1 MEKQP
6 KEKKPRAT
14 NSWVSFVKE
23 YALKKGITYSC
34 ALSDPKCKE
43 AYKNRG
49 VIVQEPVMKPVM
61 TAKPVV
67 VKKNSTIK
75 KIEPIEDKK
84 PIIKKPMKLSK
95 KEEQDILNPPYFP
108 EYKGK
113 RYEGKRTSLSYVSVD
128 ESNEKAPLRKRIH
141 VSALPKDLKSREE
154 ILFFTNSD
162 TEEDIKKDIKTYYD
176 IKLSKTFDILPF
188 NELPITESTFGHR
201 ASVSETWNMPKI
213 SVGARRR

>member
-43 AYKNRG
+43 AYKNGG
-49 VIVQEPVMKPVM
+49 VIVQEPVM

-141 VSALPKDLKSREE
+141 VSALPKGRSREEE

-188 NELPITESTFGHR
+188 NELPITEEIFGNR
-201 ASVSETWNMPKI
+201 ASVSEMWNMPKI
-213 SVGARRR
+213 SFGPRRRDK

>member
-49 VIVQEPVMKPVM
+49 VIVQEPVM

-67 VKKNSTIK
+67 VKKSSTIK
-75 KIEPIEDKK
+75 KIEPIEAKK
-84 PIIKKPMKLSK
+84 PIIEKPMKLSKSTKFDYLNK

-113 RYEGKRTSLSYVSVD
+113 RYEGKRTSLRYVSVD

-162 TEEDIKKDIKTYYD
+162 TEEDIKKDIKT
-176 IKLSKTFDILPF
+176 FDILPF
-188 NELPITESTFGHR
+188 NELPITETTFGHR
-201 ASVSETWNMPKI
+201 ASVFETWNMPKI
-213 SVGARRR
+213 SLGAKRG